1 MMLSPF
7 HNLKGRWG
15 RRRFS
20 QNSVPLPTA
29 FIPLGADLVG
39 SLHSMTTSHFRLI
52 FLVRRSGRWA
62 AHVPEMLY
70 NWAVDMSGPF
80 DLVIFDCDGVLADT
94 ETLDNQVVSVLLEEA
109 GHTIALE
116 EVAAR
121 ASGLTDDAM
130 LTLVEKELGHPLPEG
145 IRDRRESMLLE
156 TFRESLT
163 PTPGLQE
170 AVRQLSAKNVTL
182 CVASNGR
189 LEKVAQ
195 FWTSSV

>member
-1 MMLSPF
+1 MS
-7 HNLKGRWG
+7 
-15 RRRFS
+15 
-20 QNSVPLPTA
+20 
-29 FIPLGADLVG
+29 
-39 SLHSMTTSHFRLI
+39 
-52 FLVRRSGRWA
+52 
-62 AHVPEMLY
+62 PEMLY

-80 DLVIFDCDGVLADT
+80 DLVILDCDGVLADT

-156 TFRESLT
+156 TFKAKSDADAGVTGGGTTIIRKECHSMRCVQWKARES
-163 PTPGLQE
+163 
-170 AVRQLSAKNVTL
+170 VRNS
-182 CVASNGR
+182 
-189 LEKVAQ
+189 
-195 FWTSSV
+195 WTSSV